1 MKKVTFLTAILLTIN
16 TFAQVPSYVPTT
28 GLVGW
33 WPFNGNA
40 NDESGNGNN
49 GTVNGA
55 TLTSDRNGV
64 ANKAYSFDGV
74 NDYIQAFN
82 PLGNLTSDF
91 TISSFANISTWQGGL
106 FLHVGID
113 QNSFPRDGFGY
124 GYGGA
129 QAILSGQNYIG
140 LLSNVSWYQSGF
152 QFNNLSSWYNVVVTR
167 SSNTLKY
174 FVDGILVGNNTISS
188 IEPPSNALFFGS
200 GAELYANFNGKLDD
214 IGIWNRALTQ
224 QEITAL
230 YNGCG
235 GSSLISQ
242 PTNQSV
248 NPTNTAQFS
257 VSSTPGSLLQWQT
270 DLGLGFQ
277 NISNVGQYS
286 GANTDTLNI
295 SNVTMSNNN
304 QQFRCIINSG
314 SCSDTSSVAIL
325 SVVNNVGIE
334 EQNQM
339 QLRVYPNPTSSILT
353 IENPQGFVSNFLIVD
368 AQGRNVFA
376 GNLELETTINLAPFS
391 AGVYTILFENK
402 LLNELM
408 IIKE

>member
-16 TFAQVPSYVPTT
+16 TFAQVPSYVPTA

-55 TLTSDRNGV
+55 TLTTDRFGNT
-64 ANKAYSFDGV
+64 NSAYSFDNSSITCINSNLPLNVFSLSVWVLQNQSFGG
-74 NDYIQAFN
+74 IEFIC
-82 PLGNLTSDF
+82 LGNQ
-91 TISSFANISTWQGGL
+91 SSTRWGAIFSSLYTTMNYGRGCNGSGG
-106 FLHVGID
+106 
-113 QNSFPRDGFGY
+113 
-124 GYGGA
+124 
-129 QAILSGQNYIG
+129 
-140 LLSNVSWYQSGF
+140 
-152 QFNNLSSWYNVVVTR
+152 
-167 SSNTLKY
+167 
-174 FVDGILVGNNTISS
+174 NTISPTINMGVWNHIVYVTQGTGQNTDIYINGVYVNS
-188 IEPPSNALFFGS
+188 CTNNNTGSCNSNNLYFGVDIFTAPEYIDGS
-200 GAELYANFNGKLDD
+200 LDD

-230 YNGCG
+230 YDGCQL
-235 GSSLISQ
+235 SVNTH
-242 PTNQSV
+242 PTNQTINV
-248 NPTNTAQFS
+248 NNNAQFV
-257 VSSTPGSLLQWQT
+257 VSSSDTNATYQWQT

-277 NISNVGQYS
+277 NISNAGQYS

-304 QQFRCIINSG
+304 QQFRCMVNSG